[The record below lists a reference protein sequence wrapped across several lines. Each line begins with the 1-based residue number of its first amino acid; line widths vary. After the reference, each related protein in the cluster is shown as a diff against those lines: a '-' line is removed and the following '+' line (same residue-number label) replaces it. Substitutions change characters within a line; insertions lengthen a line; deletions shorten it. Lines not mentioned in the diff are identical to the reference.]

1 LYERLLWH
9 LLPVYWCATAQK
21 FLYLQAILKHT
32 NRPGRLFIISP
43 TIDVSLR
50 PLVELASAILRDCR
64 SLAALGWDPDL
75 LMLTVDSLER
85 LADDAA
91 KHDLDHVRDQALDLY
106 AYLSGMQEEHTPS
119 LSHCEL
125 FNRLTERLADSL
137 SAYLPQGEEKIR
149 YIAVLSDETNLPPA
163 LIKAFEG
170 RGFVVRSFA
179 DSARLAEILAQT
191 PASALLVDSSQVEA
205 MCEMIDVL
213 SKQVPANGSTV
224 VVAIGHGNSAARLQ
238 SMLQGAELY
247 FDRLDDLN
255 LVARVIEVIERSSED
270 PYRVLVVDDDAGTRM
285 YLRLVLEQAGMSVL
299 ECGDPLAVMD
309 HISNFQP
316 DLLLLDLHMKGL
328 DGLSLTMELRQ
339 QPELSVLPIVF
350 ISVEHKEETRFRA
363 IQAGGDD
370 FLTKPVRPRVLIAEV
385 RSRIK
390 RARLVK
396 HQLPV
401 SSGLLLRGGQL
412 RRGDFLKQLA
422 AVLSRPTAAWQ
433 VLLSMKID
441 QADELGKQLGLAGA
455 YELEQAVAK
464 HFSEALRDT
473 DAYTTWLEFGFGI
486 LLQRNSREE
495 IIELAQLLCKKI
507 ASVTFDV
514 QGKQSKLTLSIG
526 VALVPAGADG
536 GDADRWF
543 ASAYAAHSIAHRLG
557 GNRYDGVLTREHGAM
572 PAERVM
578 IIREWVKEAAN
589 GNNIAI
595 EFQPMLPLHGD
606 GVGLYALDAKLRDYR
621 APLAGV
627 TRKEYMNLARDAHA
641 LFMIDRLSLFRAFE
655 AIEEERA
662 RGRNTRIL
670 VPMDL
675 ASINEAQLH
684 WLQAELRR
692 RKAYTDGLLI
702 ELDATL
708 LLEHPELEYTLHQL
722 KNLDVSLVLSD
733 DSGSLTRVE
742 SLQQFPVT
750 MLRLPYGTI
759 ENIPSQ
765 TFIELLRPWYDS
777 GRSLIVDRVENTDA
791 VAQLWALEVAYLQG
805 DALAASGTRLDYE
818 FVEYGV

>member
-1 LYERLLWH
+1 
-9 LLPVYWCATAQK
+9 
-21 FLYLQAILKHT
+21 
-32 NRPGRLFIISP
+32 
-43 TIDVSLR
+43 
-50 PLVELASAILRDCR
+50 
-64 SLAALGWDPDL
+64 
-75 LMLTVDSLER
+75 MLTVDSLER
-85 LADDAA
+85 LADDAD
-91 KHDLDHVRDQALDLY
+91 KHELNHVRDQALDLY
-106 AYLSGMQEEHTPS
+106 SYLSGMQEEQTPS

-125 FNRLTERLADSL
+125 FNRLTERLAESL
-137 SAYLPQGEEKIR
+137 SDYLPQGAERIR
-149 YIAVLSDETNLPPA
+149 YIAVLSNETNMPPG
-163 LIKAFEG
+163 LIKAFEA
-170 RGFVVRSFA
+170 RGFRVRSYT
-179 DSARLAEILAQT
+179 DRERLADILART
-191 PASALLVDSSQVEA
+191 PASALLVEASQVQA
-205 MCEMIDVL
+205 VCQMLDVL

-224 VVAIGHGNSAARLQ
+224 VVGIGQGNPATRLQ
-238 SMLQGAELY
+238 AMLNGAELY
-247 FDRLDDLN
+247 FERIDDLS
-255 LVARVIEVIERSSED
+255 LVSRVVEVIERSSED
-270 PYRVLVVDDDAGTRM
+270 PYRVLVVDDDAGTRI
-285 YLRLVLEQAGMSVL
+285 YLRLVLEQAGMTVL
-299 ECGDPLAVMD
+299 ECDDPTIVLD
-309 HISNFQP
+309 EIGRFQP

-328 DGLSLTMELRQ
+328 DGLSLTMDLRQ

-350 ISVEHKEETRFRA
+350 ISVEQKDETRFRA

-370 FLTKPVRPRVLIAEV
+370 FLTKPIRPRILIAEV

-401 SSGLLLRGGQL
+401 SAGLLVRGGQL
-412 RRGDFLKQLA
+412 RRGDFLLQLGA
-422 AVLSRPTAAWQ
+422 ALKRPMAEWQ
-433 VLLSMKID
+433 VLLSVKID

-455 YELEQAVAK
+455 YELEQSVAK
-464 HFSEALRDT
+464 QFAEVLRESDS
-473 DAYTTWLEFGFGI
+473 YTTWLEFGFGI

-495 IIELAQLLCKKI
+495 IVELAQAICKKI
-507 ASVTFDV
+507 AAVPFKVKDKDSH
-514 QGKQSKLTLSIG
+514 LTLSIG
-526 VALVPAGADG
+526 IALAPIGQDA

-578 IIREWVKEAAN
+578 IIREWVKEAAH
-589 GNNIAI
+589 GQNITI

-606 GVGLYALDAKLRDYR
+606 GAGLYALDAKLRDYR

-627 TRKEYMNLARDAHA
+627 TRKEYMSLARDAHA
-641 LFMIDRLSLFRAFE
+641 LFMIDRISLFRAFE

-662 RGRNTRIL
+662 RGRDTRVL

-708 LLEHPELEYTLHQL
+708 LLEHPELEEVLLRL
-722 KNLDVSLVLSD
+722 KSFDVTLVLSD
-733 DSGSLTRVE
+733 DSGSLTRIE
-742 SLQQFPVT
+742 ALQQFPVA

-759 ENIPSQ
+759 GNVPSK

-791 VAQLWALEVAYLQG
+791 VAQLWALEIAYLQG
-805 DALAASGTRLDYE
+805 DVLATSGPRLDYE